1 MAQDSDTF
9 SSPVRCGHCGNIAPM
24 RIPTRYSAVCKHEDP
39 ATSYPW
45 EAGDIYEVL
54 VCPACQQVTF
64 RTYGWNDSM
73 ESEAD
78 VTYKT
83 LYPQSIRIPVGLP
96 VEIEKAYLAAIK
108 VKAIDS
114 NAFAVLLGR
123 VLERVC
129 VDRSATGDSLHKR
142 LSDLAGKSEIPAKL
156 VDVAHGLR
164 HLRNV
169 GAHADLGELTSEEV
183 PILDDLCR
191 AILEYVYTA
200 PHLAQKA
207 QNAVKALEA
216 RRKKENGDRANK
228 PQPGNRK
235 IPQL

>member
-1 MAQDSDTF
+1 
-9 SSPVRCGHCGNIAPM
+9 
-24 RIPTRYSAVCKHEDP
+24 
-39 ATSYPW
+39 
-45 EAGDIYEVL
+45 
-54 VCPACQQVTF
+54 
-64 RTYGWNDSM
+64 M

-216 RRKKENGDRANK
+216 RRKKENGKRANK